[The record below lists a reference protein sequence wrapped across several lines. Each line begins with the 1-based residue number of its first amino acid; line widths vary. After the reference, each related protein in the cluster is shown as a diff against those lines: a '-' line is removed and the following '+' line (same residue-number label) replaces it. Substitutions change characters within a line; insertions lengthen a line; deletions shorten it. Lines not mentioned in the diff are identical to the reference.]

1 VEAMAL
7 ITNRL
12 LALAVNV
19 LQSMQEKHIELTT
32 TGIYLEQTQ
41 KLHSIKLVQL
51 IISQLRMAT
60 FQHQIQINIS
70 LLLEVA
76 VLQLQ
81 DQLIHECNG

>member
-1 VEAMAL
+1 MNKNLKILSEQAKTYAMNL
-7 ITNRL
+7 SSSYGGYEPVSFMDHYT
-12 LALAVNV
+12 
-19 LQSMQEKHIELTT
+19 E
-32 TGIYLEQTQ
+32 
-41 KLHSIKLVQL
+41 KLVQL

-81 DQLIHECNG
+81 DQLIHGCNG